1 MIAIGNYIIIKD
13 IAENIKK
20 TAGGLELADKHEE
33 MRYRKGIVIS
43 SGPDVIKEKQ
53 KILYDKVSGH
63 DIEYSNKLYKVIALK
78 DVVAI
83 L

>member
-1 MIAIGNYIIIKD
+1 
-13 IAENIKK
+13 
-20 TAGGLELADKHEE
+20 

-63 DIEYSNKLYKVIALK
+63 DIEYSDKLYKVIALK

>member
-1 MIAIGNYIIIKD
+1 MFVCTVCFQCNLSSQEQLPVMRS

-20 TAGGLELADKHEE
+20 TAGGLELTDKHEE

-53 KILYDKVSGH
+53 KKI
-63 DIEYSNKLYKVIALK
+63 
-78 DVVAI
+78 
-83 L
+83 

>member
-1 MIAIGNYIIIKD
+1 MIAIGNYIIIED

-20 TAGGLELADKHEE
+20 TAGGLELTEKHEE
-33 MRYRKGIVIS
+33 MRYRKGIVVS
-43 SGPDVIKEKQ
+43 SGPEVIKEKQ

-63 DIEYSNKLYKVIALK
+63 DIEYNDKIYKVISLK
-78 DVVAI
+78 DIVAI